1 MSKKLY
7 DHIISTNYGNIDTK
21 IKKEKK
27 KSQARKTTP
36 DKVSR
41 AT

>member
-27 KSQARKTTP
+27 KSQALA
-36 DKVSR
+36 SII
-41 AT
+41 